1 MSPRREE
8 REQLEKCLQ
17 RGAGLAGRAAT
28 RTQRLL
34 GLSGAPGGRG
44 HREAETQVPSTPVPS
59 RCAPVPLDPR
69 APARGCDI
77 RRETPDP
84 APGSTPPSAA
94 PRRGLRHGD
103 PSFLLRPLPFRGGG
117 TPCHL
122 PGSAGM
128 GAGAAE
134 PRLPPRPS
142 SPVGGAPPGT
152 ADSQAGPPR
161 SFRAAG
167 SPSSY
172 ITHARRE
179 SHGFLREN
187 NKRRQSHGLTWGRPG
202 LLGHGRCNGDAGRGG
217 DPAARPGRPRGPP
230 AAPRWGRHS
239 LRRSP
244 DRVHWLLKTS
254 FSPELTN

>member
-117 TPCHL
+117 DT
-122 PGSAGM
+122 
-128 GAGAAE
+128 
-134 PRLPPRPS
+134 LPPARLCGD
-142 SPVGGAPPGT
+142 GGWGSRAPPAPT
-152 ADSQAGPPR
+152 SLL
-161 SFRAAG
+161 
-167 SPSSY
+167 
-172 ITHARRE
+172 ARRGRSSGDRGQSGGTSAVLPCGRLTLLIHHTRAKRE
-179 SHGFLREN
+179 SWL
-187 NKRRQSHGLTWGRPG
+187 
-202 LLGHGRCNGDAGRGG
+202 
-217 DPAARPGRPRGPP
+217 PA
-230 AAPRWGRHS
+230 
-239 LRRSP
+239 
-244 DRVHWLLKTS
+244 
-254 FSPELTN
+254 